1 MTPRVAR
8 RRAAAMLLAAAAVPR
23 RALAQTEE
31 RWPDRPVRLVVPY
44 APGATNDLLGRVMA
58 QRLGEDLGQPF
69 VVENRSGAQAILGTE
84 AVARARPDGHTLLVG
99 ASGPVVFNPATSDRL
114 PYDTLRDLV
123 PVSLLVSFPLVLF
136 VGRDSPVRSAAEL
149 AERLRREEG
158 RATYAS
164 SATSFQLATELFLRR
179 AGARASVVVY
189 RGSADAVGAV
199 ANGEVGFGL
208 LDTPPVAAA
217 LQGGRV
223 HALAV
228 TSPARH
234 PALPEVPTMAE
245 AGVPDLVVE
254 LFSGILAPAGT
265 PEPVVR
271 RLHAALVR
279 AMAEPEVRR
288 RMEALVLTPV
298 ANTPEAFRAII
309 EAEIAQWRGVA
320 NAAGIR
326 LER

>member
-1 MTPRVAR
+1 M
-8 RRAAAMLLAAAAVPR
+8 
-23 RALAQTEE
+23 
-31 RWPDRPVRLVVPY
+31 RLVVPY
-44 APGATNDLLGRVMA
+44 APGATNDLLGRVVA

-84 AVARARPDGHTLLVG
+84 AVARARPDGLTLLVG
-99 ASGPVVFNPATSDRL
+99 ASGPVVFNPAMSDRL
-114 PYDTLRDLV
+114 PYDTLRDFV

-136 VGRDSPVRSAAEL
+136 VGRDAPERSVAEL
-149 AERLRREEG
+149 AERLRREGG
-158 RATYAS
+158 RGTYAS
-164 SATSFQLATELFLRR
+164 SAASFQLATELFLRA
-179 AGARASVVVY
+179 AGARAAVVVY
-189 RGSADAVGAV
+189 RGSADGVNAV

-208 LDTPPVAAA
+208 LDTAGVVGP

-223 HALAV
+223 RALAV
-228 TSPARH
+228 TSPKRH

-254 LFSGILAPAGT
+254 LFAGILAPAGT

-288 RMEALVLTPV
+288 RMDALVLTPV
-298 ANTPEAFRAII
+298 ANTPEQFRAVI
-309 EAEIAQWRGVA
+309 EAEIPRWREVA
-320 NAAGIR
+320 SAAGVKLDR
-326 LER
+326 